1 MTTVKISSNNE
12 NKYNNVLVYTF
23 KRIWEAFVT
32 MTRELTPLELTGVI
46 LGDAC
51 DLEIYTL
58 L

>member
-46 LGDAC
+46 LGMHVT
-51 DLEIYTL
+51 LKVYTL